1 MTQPSIIVL
10 ILFSLL
16 ITNAKSRGKNVTPE
30 QHVSKRL
37 LLGLANITQA
47 PMTISSFEKGGDGG
61 APSACDGKYHSNS
74 EYIVALST
82 KCAKAMVIDE
92 CGSKDCPDNIVVAS
106 KAVWVF
112 LQVPHSE
119 WGETIITWFND
130 MTTYINEI
138 DREAKLFQGE
148 TFPLL

>member
-1 MTQPSIIVL
+1 MTQPTIIVL

-82 KCAKAMVIDE
+82 KWYNHGQRCFDYIDIYYHDKSAKAMVIDE

-106 KAVWVF
+106 KAIWVF

-119 WGETIITWFND
+119 WGETVITWSVP
-130 MTTYINEI
+130 I
-138 DREAKLFQGE
+138 
-148 TFPLL
+148 